1 VIGILAVSDPLA
13 VVTYRAQVDAP
24 VVVLMADPPAPAVEV
39 LIAYPQSLPVVVKQ
53 MLAVLLPAA
62 GGDLAGERN
71 PRTSHRPL
79 LSDLDHRA
87 TVNINTSTADPF
99 REGAFPEE
107 SGESYSPLVTAIAAL
122 SEILPPGR
130 VLTDPDVTDAYA
142 RDRTFLE
149 PGKPLGVVLAH
160 SREEVVRTMRWA
172 TEHRVPVVPRGA
184 GTGLAGGATAIEG
197 CLVLSLHKM
206 TAIRELSPADEI
218 AVVEPGVIT
227 ADLDKAARAH
237 GLMYAPDP
245 SSYEISTIGGNLAT
259 NAGGLRCV
267 KYGVTRDSALGLE
280 VVLADGRVLDTGR
293 RTVKG
298 VTGYDLTG
306 LFVGSE
312 GTLGVITAAT
322 VRLRRAP
329 LVPPTTIAAEFGS
342 LRDAASA
349 VSAIIA
355 AGCQPSLLELIDRA
369 TLQAIDDWKNIGL
382 GPSVAAML
390 IAQSDATDADASAA
404 RMEALCTEHGASF
417 VAVSGDPQESAELV
431 GIRRLAYQAK
441 ERLGA
446 CLVEDVCVPRSAL
459 PEMISEIEAVG
470 VRHAVRI
477 CTVAHAGDGNVHP
490 VFIFEHGL
498 TEPPP
503 EVWAAADEIFRTALR
518 LGGTLTG
525 EHGVGLLKRRWLALE
540 TGPVVE
546 EVHAGIKRVF
556 DPLGILN
563 PGKAI

>member
-1 VIGILAVSDPLA
+1 
-13 VVTYRAQVDAP
+13 
-24 VVVLMADPPAPAVEV
+24 M
-39 LIAYPQSLPVVVKQ
+39 
-53 MLAVLLPAA
+53 
-62 GGDLAGERN
+62 
-71 PRTSHRPL
+71 
-79 LSDLDHRA
+79 
-87 TVNINTSTADPF
+87 
-99 REGAFPEE
+99 
-107 SGESYSPLVTAIAAL
+107 TAIAELTAAL
-122 SEILPPGR
+122 APGKI
-130 VLTDPDVTDAYA
+130 LTDPDVTDSYA

-149 PGKPLGVVLAH
+149 PGKPLAVVLAE
-160 SREEVVRTMRWA
+160 SRDDVVAVMRWA
-172 TEHRVPVVPRGA
+172 TRHRVPVVPRGA
-184 GTGLAGGATAIEG
+184 GTGLAGGATSVDG
-197 CLVLSLHKM
+197 GVVLALHKM

-227 ADLDKAARAH
+227 ADLDRAAREH

-280 VVLADGRVLDTGR
+280 VVLADGRVVDTGR

-312 GTLGVITAAT
+312 GTLGIITAAT

-329 LVPPTTIAAEFGS
+329 ASYPATIAAEFTS
-342 LRDAASA
+342 LRDAAAA

-355 AGCQPSLLELIDRA
+355 AGCQPSLLEMLDRT
-369 TLQAIDDWKNIGL
+369 TLEAVDAWRNIGL
-382 GPSVAAML
+382 EPATKAML
-390 IAQSDATDADASAA
+390 IGQADSADADAVAA
-404 RMEALCTEHGASF
+404 RMSELCEADGASF
-417 VAVSGDPQESAELV
+417 VAVSSTPQEAQELIGV
-431 GIRRLAYQAK
+431 RRMAYQAK
-441 ERLGA
+441 ERLGK

-459 PEMISEIEAVG
+459 PFMIEKIEAIAA
-470 VRHAVRI
+470 RHDALI
-477 CTVAHAGDGNVHP
+477 ATVAHAGDGNLHP
-490 VFIFEHGL
+490 VFIFDHAL

-503 EVWAAADEIFRTALR
+503 NVWAAADEVFREALAM
-518 LGGTLTG
+518 GGTLTG

-540 TGPVVE
+540 TGPVTE
-546 EVHAGIKRVF
+546 ELHHGIKDLF

>member
-1 VIGILAVSDPLA
+1 MRPI
-13 VVTYRAQVDAP
+13 DAL
-24 VVVLMADPPAPAVEV
+24 VN
-39 LIAYPQSLPVVVKQ
+39 S
-53 MLAVLLPAA
+53 
-62 GGDLAGERN
+62 
-71 PRTSHRPL
+71 
-79 LSDLDHRA
+79 LSDA
-87 TVNINTSTADPF
+87 
-99 REGAFPEE
+99 
-107 SGESYSPLVTAIAAL
+107 
-122 SEILPPGR
+122 R
-130 VLTDPDVTDAYA
+130 VLTDPDVIDSYA

-149 PGKPLGVVLAH
+149 PGKPLGVVLAA
-160 SREEVVRTMRWA
+160 SRDDVVTTMKWA
-172 TEHRVPVVPRGA
+172 SEHRVPVVPRGA
-184 GTGLAGGATAIEG
+184 GTGLAGASVAGDGAII
-197 CLVLSLHKM
+197 LSLARM

-227 ADLDKAARAH
+227 ADLDRAAREH

-280 VVLADGRVLDTGR
+280 VVLADGRILDTGR
-293 RTVKG
+293 RTMKG

-329 LVPPTTIAAEFGS
+329 AGPPATFAAEFGS
-342 LRDAASA
+342 LRDAGAA
-349 VSAIIA
+349 VSAIMA
-355 AGCQPSLLELIDRA
+355 AGCQPSLMELLDRA
-369 TLQAIDDWKNIGL
+369 TLKAINDMRNFGL
-382 GPSVAAML
+382 EAGTKAML
-390 IAQSDATDADASAA
+390 IGQSDAADGQAMAE
-404 RMEALCTEHGASF
+404 RMERICMDNGASF
-417 VAVSGDPQESAELV
+417 VAVSSSPQETEELI
-431 GIRRLAYQAK
+431 GLRRMAYDAK

-459 PEMISEIEAVG
+459 PDMITSIEESAARHG
-470 VRHAVRI
+470 VQI

-490 VFIFEHGL
+490 VFIFDRGMA
-498 TEPPP
+498 EPPA
-503 EVWAAADEIFRTALR
+503 EVWAAADEVFTRALE

-525 EHGVGLLKRRWLALE
+525 EHGVGLLKQRWLAME
-540 TGPVVE
+540 AGPVAA
-546 EVHAGIKRVF
+546 EVQRGIKAVF